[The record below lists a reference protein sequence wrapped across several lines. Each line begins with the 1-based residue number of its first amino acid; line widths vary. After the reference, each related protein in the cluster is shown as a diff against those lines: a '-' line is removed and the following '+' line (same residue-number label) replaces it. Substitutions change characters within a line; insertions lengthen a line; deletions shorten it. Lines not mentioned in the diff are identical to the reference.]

1 MTKADLE
8 DYNKRLEKENYVLRR
23 ILLEIKEEVS
33 WVAELDGQDM
43 FEDSDYNR
51 GTINALSVISDIVNE
66 NLPNGNYL
74 RFPSLKTRTEEP
86 PAFTVI
92 EGGLSKR
99 KAK

>member
-8 DYNKRLEKENYVLRR
+8 EINKRLERENNALYR
-23 ILLEIKEEVS
+23 ILLEMKKEVS
-33 WVAELDGQDM
+33 WVAGLDKQDM
-43 FEDSDYNR
+43 FENSDYNR

-66 NLPNGNYL
+66 HYL
-74 RFPSLKTRTEEP
+74 RFPSFKTRTEEQ

-99 KAK
+99 KI

>member
-8 DYNKRLEKENYVLRR
+8 EINKRLERENNALYC
-23 ILLEIKEEVS
+23 ILLEMKKEVS
-33 WVAELDGQDM
+33 WVAGLDKQDM
-43 FEDSDYNR
+43 FENSDYNR

-66 NLPNGNYL
+66 HLPDGHYL
-74 RFPSLKTRTEEP
+74 RFPSFKTRTEEQ

-99 KAK
+99 RI